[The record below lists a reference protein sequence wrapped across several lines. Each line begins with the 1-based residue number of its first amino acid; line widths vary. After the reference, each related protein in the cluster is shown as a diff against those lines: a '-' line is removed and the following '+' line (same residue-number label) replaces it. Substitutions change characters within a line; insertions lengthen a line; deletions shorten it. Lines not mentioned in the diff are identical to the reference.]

1 MLMTDAPA
9 VITDDVIARLKSSA
23 ARFTDPGDIANG
35 LCASKIL
42 IVDDE
47 PINVKLVRKYLKMQ
61 GYHNFMTTTESPRVA
76 DLVESEQPD
85 LVLLDV
91 MMPVKSGLDVLR
103 EIRALPGGRHL
114 PVIVLTALNDRN
126 IRLQALDLGA
136 ADFLSKPLDVAELM
150 PRVRNVLMA
159 RAYQNLLASHS
170 AELEAAVSERTRQLE
185 RARLEVVHCLAR
197 AAEFRDD
204 DTGRHVARVGKYAG
218 IIARKLDQ
226 PATWCALLELAAP
239 LHDIGKL
246 GIPDA
251 ILLKP
256 GKLDAAE
263 LELMR
268 GHCLLGQKVLSAADE
283 GEGIEP
289 AGQLLN
295 GGHSPLIEMARTIAM
310 THHEKWDGTGYP
322 RGLAALQIP
331 LEGRITAVADVF
343 DALTSERSY
352 KPAFSAEKSFAV
364 LADGRGN
371 HFDPRVLDA
380 FFCEREAILRTRI
393 ELADPR

>member
-1 MLMTDAPA
+1 MLMTDTPP
-9 VITDDVIARLKSSA
+9 VITDDVIARLQVSA
-23 ARFTDPGDIANG
+23 ARFAETADVADG

-61 GYHNFMTTTESPRVA
+61 GYHNFITTSESPQVLE
-76 DLVESEQPD
+76 LVERERPD
-85 LVLLDV
+85 LLLLDV
-91 MMPVKSGLDVLR
+91 MMPVMSGLDVLR
-103 EIRALPGGRHL
+103 ELRAVPGGRYL
-114 PVIVLTALNDRN
+114 PVIVLTALNDRSV
-126 IRLQALDLGA
+126 RLEALELGA

-159 RAYQNLLASHS
+159 KAYQNRLAGHS
-170 AELEAAVSERTRQLE
+170 AELEAAVGERTRQLE

-226 PATWCALLELAAP
+226 PAAWCALLELAAQ

-246 GIPDA
+246 GVSDA
-251 ILLKP
+251 VLLKP
-256 GKLDAAE
+256 GKLDAGE
-263 LELMR
+263 WELMR
-268 GHCLLGQKVLSAADE
+268 RHCLLGQKVLSPIDE
-283 GEGIEP
+283 D
-289 AGQLLN
+289 LS
-295 GGHSPLIEMARTIAM
+295 GGHSPLIGMARSIAM

-322 RGLAALQIP
+322 QGLAGLQIP

-343 DALTSERSY
+343 DALTNQRAY
-352 KPAFSAEKSFAV
+352 KPAFSLEQSFEI
-364 LADGRGN
+364 LADGRGR
-371 HFDPRVLDA
+371 HFDPQVLDG
-380 FFCEREAILRTRI
+380 FFSDREAIVRTRL
-393 ELADPR
+393 EFADPE